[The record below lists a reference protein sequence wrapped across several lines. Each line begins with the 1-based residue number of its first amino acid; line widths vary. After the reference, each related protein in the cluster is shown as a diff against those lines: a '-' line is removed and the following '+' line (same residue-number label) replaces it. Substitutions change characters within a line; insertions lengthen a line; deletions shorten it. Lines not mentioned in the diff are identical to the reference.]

1 MTDWKAELDA
11 LVQESMVLA
20 KSIRVEPAAPRAIIE
35 PPVPRNIVEPNRLPP
50 VSPPKSERDEIRERV
65 SNFKAHQERF
75 AREREEF
82 AASLLKR
89 ISERTP
95 SADRNG

>member
-1 MTDWKAELDA
+1 MGDT
-11 LVQESMVLA
+11 
-20 KSIRVEPAAPRAIIE
+20 
-35 PPVPRNIVEPNRLPP
+35 
-50 VSPPKSERDEIRERV
+50 ERDEIRQRL

-89 ISERTP
+89 MLERPTCP
-95 SADRNG
+95 AAASL